1 MARMEL
7 LRNVRLAP
15 LHNSPLQQQNLPF
28 TPAIVSS
35 LHLFSEHLMV

>member
-15 LHNSPLQQQNLPF
+15 LHQSLSQQHNTLPF
-28 TPAIVSS
+28 TPAIVS
-35 LHLFSEHLMV
+35 HLFSEQLPA